1 MIKQIGGYA
10 VPFVRTINGRKFR
23 VTPVIEELSSDI
35 EPKTRERIKNVLQ
48 KIQHDSFV
56 IKGVYEK
63 KMQNGDV
70 AIMINRDPY
79 NVFKRTGSIDKLMLF
94 KKDGTIKVKDSS
106 KMPQRLPEGEVN
118 VYSATKR
125 MLQDGMAVFKESI
138 TKVFSTPDN
147 KLRNLEQNI
156 YTPNT
161 LYRYQIGDDSFI
173 SRTFSEGYGHLGDP
187 TIASRVKK
195 LVFKDS
201 QGRWKTEYS
210 QVQNGNFLTQYDNLI

>member
-70 AIMINRDPY
+70 AILINRDPY
-79 NVFKRTGSIDKLMLF
+79 NIFKRTGSINKLILF
-94 KKDGTIKVKDSS
+94 KKDGSVAVKNSS
-106 KMPQRLPEGEVN
+106 VIPQRISAGDVK
-118 VYSATKR
+118 VFSATKR
-125 MLQDGMAVFKESI
+125 ILQDGMAVFKESI
-138 TKVFSTPDN
+138 TKVFSINDN
-147 KLRNLEQNI
+147 KLRNVEQNI
-156 YTPNT
+156 YTPNL
-161 LYRYQIGDDSFI
+161 LYRYQIGDDSYI

-210 QVQNGNFLTQYDNLI
+210 QVQNGNFLTQYDNFI